1 MKKENTVENTTKPMA
16 YDALLCAFNR
26 AGVDLEEFKRLY
38 LEEGRTARQLREHYS
53 IRTKTCLELTH
64 LITPEYTRSLKNC
77 NRKLTKYQVTKMLI
91 ERMRDGVKQADLAK
105 KYGIAPCTVSN
116 ICAGRHWKHIWQGIK
131 QKYND
136 EILSVR
142 EA

>member
-1 MKKENTVENTTKPMA
+1 MEKNTDKTPIN

-26 AGVDLEEFKRLY
+26 VGIDIKDFSQLY
-38 LEEGRTARQLREHYS
+38 LNEGWTARRLREYYNV
-53 IRTKTCLELTH
+53 RTKTILNLTH

-91 ERMRDGVKQADLAK
+91 ERMRDGTKQIDLAN
-105 KYGIAPCTVSN
+105 KYGIAPCNVSN
-116 ICAGRHWKHIWQGIK
+116 ICAGRHWKHIWQGVK
-131 QKYND
+131 EKYND